1 MHRIATKPG
10 DLDSEKKLESV
21 RQTPADILFIS
32 TADTELSGLAQVW
45 GKRFRKKARLT
56 LRLMQANPLQHPAA
70 AEHYADNVLCK
81 AKLAIFRLHGG
92 YSYFPHM
99 LDEILHIKSHGAK
112 TRILVLPGTDEW
124 DPELMNFN
132 DYAEPLVRQ
141 MFSYFHEGGVDNMV
155 LAAEAVEL
163 LLENKTGGFPEALK
177 IPTFGWLKNKS
188 EKRNQ
193 KSKIGRVWITF
204 YRALGIKNG
213 VGLILTKGMPS
224 GSGLGSSAA
233 SAAAGA
239 YAVNKLFNGGLS
251 EDELI
256 LAAMKGEAY
265 VSGGYFADNVA
276 PSILGGATLT
286 QSINPLKVSK
296 LGTIDELILVL
307 IIPNIQILTKD
318 SRDVIPN
325 KIDKRNF
332 ITNMANTASITAA
345 FCKNDYALLKDNLID
360 VIIEPARTKLI
371 PGLADIKSAAVK
383 AGADGCTI
391 SGSGPAIFAISN
403 SHQRAKKIKY
413 IAFRPA
419 LAC

>member
-1 MHRIATKPG
+1 MNSVKVFSPASIGNIGPG
-10 DLDSEKKLESV
+10 FDVL
-21 RQTPADILFIS
+21 
-32 TADTELSGLAQVW
+32 GLAIDGLGDTVE
-45 GKRFRKKARLT
+45 AREISGNEVVIENIFNADHDISNDPDKNTAGIAAKET
-56 LRLMQANPLQHPAA
+56 L
-70 AEHYADNVLCK
+70 
-81 AKLAIFRLHGG
+81 
-92 YSYFPHM
+92 
-99 LDEILHIKSHGAK
+99 
-112 TRILVLPGTDEW
+112 
-124 DPELMNFN
+124 
-132 DYAEPLVRQ
+132 
-141 MFSYFHEGGVDNMV
+141 
-155 LAAEAVEL
+155 
-163 LLENKTGGFPEALK
+163 
-177 IPTFGWLKNKS
+177 
-188 EKRNQ
+188 
-193 KSKIGRVWITF
+193 
-204 YRALGIKNG
+204 RALGKKNG

-286 QSINPLKVSK
+286 QSIDPLKVSK

-371 PGLADIKSAAVK
+371 PGFADIKSAAVK

-413 IAFRPA
+413 EMEKEFISHGVECTGFITTPSKVGSREVTME
-419 LAC
+419 

>member
-1 MHRIATKPG
+1 MNSVKVFSPASIGNIGPG
-10 DLDSEKKLESV
+10 FDVL
-21 RQTPADILFIS
+21 
-32 TADTELSGLAQVW
+32 GLAIDGLGDTVE
-45 GKRFRKKARLT
+45 AREISGNEVVIENIFNADHDISNDPDKNTAGIAAKET
-56 LRLMQANPLQHPAA
+56 L
-70 AEHYADNVLCK
+70 
-81 AKLAIFRLHGG
+81 
-92 YSYFPHM
+92 
-99 LDEILHIKSHGAK
+99 
-112 TRILVLPGTDEW
+112 
-124 DPELMNFN
+124 
-132 DYAEPLVRQ
+132 
-141 MFSYFHEGGVDNMV
+141 
-155 LAAEAVEL
+155 
-163 LLENKTGGFPEALK
+163 
-177 IPTFGWLKNKS
+177 
-188 EKRNQ
+188 
-193 KSKIGRVWITF
+193 
-204 YRALGIKNG
+204 RALGIKNG

-286 QSINPLKVSK
+286 QSIDPLKVSK

-391 SGSGPAIFAISN
+391 SGAGPAIFAISN
-403 SHQRAKKIKY
+403 SHQKAKKIKY
-413 IAFRPA
+413 EMEKEFNNHGVECTGFITTPSNAGSREVMMD
-419 LAC
+419 

>member
-1 MHRIATKPG
+1 MNSVKVFSPASIGNIGPG
-10 DLDSEKKLESV
+10 FDVL
-21 RQTPADILFIS
+21 
-32 TADTELSGLAQVW
+32 GLAIDGLGDTVEAREISGNEVVIENIFNADHDISNDP
-45 GKRFRKKARLT
+45 GKNTAGIAAKET
-56 LRLMQANPLQHPAA
+56 L
-70 AEHYADNVLCK
+70 
-81 AKLAIFRLHGG
+81 
-92 YSYFPHM
+92 
-99 LDEILHIKSHGAK
+99 
-112 TRILVLPGTDEW
+112 
-124 DPELMNFN
+124 
-132 DYAEPLVRQ
+132 
-141 MFSYFHEGGVDNMV
+141 
-155 LAAEAVEL
+155 
-163 LLENKTGGFPEALK
+163 
-177 IPTFGWLKNKS
+177 
-188 EKRNQ
+188 
-193 KSKIGRVWITF
+193 
-204 YRALGIKNG
+204 RALGIKNG

-286 QSINPLKVSK
+286 QSIDPLKVSK

-360 VIIEPARTKLI
+360 VIFEPARTKLI
-371 PGLADIKSAAVK
+371 PGLADIKLAAVK

-413 IAFRPA
+413 EMEKEFINHGVECTGFITTPSKVGSREVTME
-419 LAC
+419 

>member
-1 MHRIATKPG
+1 MNSVKVFSPASIGNIGPG
-10 DLDSEKKLESV
+10 FDVL
-21 RQTPADILFIS
+21 
-32 TADTELSGLAQVW
+32 GLAIDGLGDTVE
-45 GKRFRKKARLT
+45 AREISGNEVVIENIFNADHDISNDPDKNTAGIAAKET
-56 LRLMQANPLQHPAA
+56 L
-70 AEHYADNVLCK
+70 
-81 AKLAIFRLHGG
+81 
-92 YSYFPHM
+92 
-99 LDEILHIKSHGAK
+99 
-112 TRILVLPGTDEW
+112 
-124 DPELMNFN
+124 
-132 DYAEPLVRQ
+132 
-141 MFSYFHEGGVDNMV
+141 
-155 LAAEAVEL
+155 
-163 LLENKTGGFPEALK
+163 
-177 IPTFGWLKNKS
+177 
-188 EKRNQ
+188 
-193 KSKIGRVWITF
+193 
-204 YRALGIKNG
+204 RALGIKNG

-286 QSINPLKVSK
+286 QSIDPLKVSK

-345 FCKNDYALLKDNLID
+345 FCKNDYDLLKDNLID
-360 VIIEPARTKLI
+360 VIFEPARTKLI
-371 PGLADIKSAAVK
+371 PGLADIKLAAVK

-413 IAFRPA
+413 EMEKEFINHGVECTGFITTPSKVGSREVTME
-419 LAC
+419 

>member
-1 MHRIATKPG
+1 MNSVKVFSPASIGNIGPG
-10 DLDSEKKLESV
+10 FDVL
-21 RQTPADILFIS
+21 
-32 TADTELSGLAQVW
+32 GLAIDGLGDTVE
-45 GKRFRKKARLT
+45 AREISGNEVVIENIFNADHDISNDPDKNTAGIAAKET
-56 LRLMQANPLQHPAA
+56 L
-70 AEHYADNVLCK
+70 
-81 AKLAIFRLHGG
+81 
-92 YSYFPHM
+92 
-99 LDEILHIKSHGAK
+99 
-112 TRILVLPGTDEW
+112 
-124 DPELMNFN
+124 
-132 DYAEPLVRQ
+132 
-141 MFSYFHEGGVDNMV
+141 
-155 LAAEAVEL
+155 
-163 LLENKTGGFPEALK
+163 
-177 IPTFGWLKNKS
+177 
-188 EKRNQ
+188 
-193 KSKIGRVWITF
+193 
-204 YRALGIKNG
+204 RALGKKNG

-239 YAVNKLFNGGLS
+239 YAVNKLFNGGLP

-371 PGLADIKSAAVK
+371 PGLADIKSAAEK

-413 IAFRPA
+413 EMEKEFINHGVECTGFITTPSKVGSREVTME
-419 LAC
+419 

>member
-1 MHRIATKPG
+1 MNSVKVFSPASIGNIGPG
-10 DLDSEKKLESV
+10 FDVL
-21 RQTPADILFIS
+21 
-32 TADTELSGLAQVW
+32 GLAIDGLGDTVE
-45 GKRFRKKARLT
+45 AREISGNEVVIENIFNADHDISNDPDKNTAGIAAKET
-56 LRLMQANPLQHPAA
+56 LH
-70 AEHYADNVLCK
+70 
-81 AKLAIFRLHGG
+81 
-92 YSYFPHM
+92 
-99 LDEILHIKSHGAK
+99 
-112 TRILVLPGTDEW
+112 
-124 DPELMNFN
+124 
-132 DYAEPLVRQ
+132 
-141 MFSYFHEGGVDNMV
+141 
-155 LAAEAVEL
+155 
-163 LLENKTGGFPEALK
+163 
-177 IPTFGWLKNKS
+177 
-188 EKRNQ
+188 
-193 KSKIGRVWITF
+193 
-204 YRALGIKNG
+204 ALGIKNG

-286 QSINPLKVSK
+286 QSIDPLKVSK

-371 PGLADIKSAAVK
+371 PGLADIKSAAEK

-413 IAFRPA
+413 EMEKEFINHGVKCTGFITTPSKVGSREVTME
-419 LAC
+419 

>member
-1 MHRIATKPG
+1 MNSVKVFSPASIGNIGPG
-10 DLDSEKKLESV
+10 FDVL
-21 RQTPADILFIS
+21 
-32 TADTELSGLAQVW
+32 GLAIDGLGDTVE
-45 GKRFRKKARLT
+45 AREISG
-56 LRLMQANPLQHPAA
+56 N
-70 AEHYADNVLCK
+70 EVVIDNIFNADHDISN
-81 AKLAIFRLHGG
+81 
-92 YSYFPHM
+92 
-99 LDEILHIKSHGAK
+99 
-112 TRILVLPGTDEW
+112 
-124 DPELMNFN
+124 DPEKNT
-132 DYAEPLVRQ
+132 A
-141 MFSYFHEGGVDNMV
+141 GI
-155 LAAEAVEL
+155 AAKETL
-163 LLENKTGGFPEALK
+163 
-177 IPTFGWLKNKS
+177 
-188 EKRNQ
+188 
-193 KSKIGRVWITF
+193 
-204 YRALGIKNG
+204 RALGIKNG

-286 QSINPLKVSK
+286 QSIDPLKVSK

-360 VIIEPARTKLI
+360 VIIEPARAKLI

-413 IAFRPA
+413 EMEKEFINHGVECTGFITTPSKVGSREVTME
-419 LAC
+419 

>member
-1 MHRIATKPG
+1 MNSVKVFSPASIGNIGPG
-10 DLDSEKKLESV
+10 FDVL
-21 RQTPADILFIS
+21 
-32 TADTELSGLAQVW
+32 GLAIDGLGDTVE
-45 GKRFRKKARLT
+45 AREISGNEVVIENIFNADHDISNDPDKNTAGIAAKET
-56 LRLMQANPLQHPAA
+56 L
-70 AEHYADNVLCK
+70 
-81 AKLAIFRLHGG
+81 
-92 YSYFPHM
+92 
-99 LDEILHIKSHGAK
+99 
-112 TRILVLPGTDEW
+112 
-124 DPELMNFN
+124 
-132 DYAEPLVRQ
+132 
-141 MFSYFHEGGVDNMV
+141 
-155 LAAEAVEL
+155 
-163 LLENKTGGFPEALK
+163 
-177 IPTFGWLKNKS
+177 
-188 EKRNQ
+188 
-193 KSKIGRVWITF
+193 
-204 YRALGIKNG
+204 RALGIKNG

-286 QSINPLKVSK
+286 QSIDPLKVSK

-325 KIDKRNF
+325 KIDKKNF

-360 VIIEPARTKLI
+360 VIFEPARTKLI
-371 PGLADIKSAAVK
+371 PGLADIKLAAVK

-413 IAFRPA
+413 EMEKEFINHGVECTGFITTPSKVGSREVTME
-419 LAC
+419 

>member
-1 MHRIATKPG
+1 MNSVKVFSPASIGNIGPG
-10 DLDSEKKLESV
+10 FDVL
-21 RQTPADILFIS
+21 
-32 TADTELSGLAQVW
+32 GLAIDGLGDTVE
-45 GKRFRKKARLT
+45 AREISGNEVVIENIFNADHDISNDPDKNTAGIAAKET
-56 LRLMQANPLQHPAA
+56 L
-70 AEHYADNVLCK
+70 
-81 AKLAIFRLHGG
+81 
-92 YSYFPHM
+92 
-99 LDEILHIKSHGAK
+99 
-112 TRILVLPGTDEW
+112 
-124 DPELMNFN
+124 
-132 DYAEPLVRQ
+132 
-141 MFSYFHEGGVDNMV
+141 
-155 LAAEAVEL
+155 
-163 LLENKTGGFPEALK
+163 
-177 IPTFGWLKNKS
+177 
-188 EKRNQ
+188 
-193 KSKIGRVWITF
+193 
-204 YRALGIKNG
+204 RALGIKNG
-213 VGLILTKGMPS
+213 VGLTLTKGIPS

-239 YAVNKLFNGGLS
+239 YAVNELFNGGLS

-286 QSINPLKVSK
+286 QSIDPLKVSK

-325 KIDKRNF
+325 KIDKRDF

-360 VIIEPARTKLI
+360 VIFEPARTKLI

-413 IAFRPA
+413 EMEKEFINHGVECTGFITTPSKVGSREVTME
-419 LAC
+419 

>member
-1 MHRIATKPG
+1 MNSVKVFSPASIGNIGPG
-10 DLDSEKKLESV
+10 FDVL
-21 RQTPADILFIS
+21 
-32 TADTELSGLAQVW
+32 GLAIDGLGDTVE
-45 GKRFRKKARLT
+45 AREISGNKVVIENIFNADHDISNDPDKNTAGIAAKET
-56 LRLMQANPLQHPAA
+56 L
-70 AEHYADNVLCK
+70 
-81 AKLAIFRLHGG
+81 
-92 YSYFPHM
+92 
-99 LDEILHIKSHGAK
+99 
-112 TRILVLPGTDEW
+112 
-124 DPELMNFN
+124 
-132 DYAEPLVRQ
+132 
-141 MFSYFHEGGVDNMV
+141 
-155 LAAEAVEL
+155 
-163 LLENKTGGFPEALK
+163 
-177 IPTFGWLKNKS
+177 
-188 EKRNQ
+188 
-193 KSKIGRVWITF
+193 
-204 YRALGIKNG
+204 RALGIKNG

-286 QSINPLKVSK
+286 QSIDPLKVSK

-360 VIIEPARTKLI
+360 VIFEPARTKLI
-371 PGLADIKSAAVK
+371 PGLADIKLAAVK

-413 IAFRPA
+413 EMEKEFINHGVECTGFITTPSKVGSREVTME
-419 LAC
+419 

>member
-1 MHRIATKPG
+1 MNSVKVFSPASIGNIGPG
-10 DLDSEKKLESV
+10 FDVL
-21 RQTPADILFIS
+21 
-32 TADTELSGLAQVW
+32 GLAIDGLGDTVE
-45 GKRFRKKARLT
+45 AREISGNEVVIENIFNADHDISNDPDKNTAGIAAKET
-56 LRLMQANPLQHPAA
+56 L
-70 AEHYADNVLCK
+70 
-81 AKLAIFRLHGG
+81 
-92 YSYFPHM
+92 
-99 LDEILHIKSHGAK
+99 
-112 TRILVLPGTDEW
+112 
-124 DPELMNFN
+124 
-132 DYAEPLVRQ
+132 
-141 MFSYFHEGGVDNMV
+141 
-155 LAAEAVEL
+155 
-163 LLENKTGGFPEALK
+163 
-177 IPTFGWLKNKS
+177 
-188 EKRNQ
+188 
-193 KSKIGRVWITF
+193 
-204 YRALGIKNG
+204 RALGIKNG

-286 QSINPLKVSK
+286 QSIDPLRVSK

-391 SGSGPAIFAISN
+391 SGSGPTIFSISN
-403 SHQRAKKIKY
+403 SHQRAKKIKCEMEKEFLNHGVECTGF
-413 IAFRPA
+413 ITTPSKVGSREVTME
-419 LAC
+419 

>member
-1 MHRIATKPG
+1 MNSVKVFSPASIGNIGPG
-10 DLDSEKKLESV
+10 FDVL
-21 RQTPADILFIS
+21 
-32 TADTELSGLAQVW
+32 GLAIDGLGDTVE
-45 GKRFRKKARLT
+45 AREISGNEVVIENIFNADHDISNDPDKNTVGIAAKET
-56 LRLMQANPLQHPAA
+56 L
-70 AEHYADNVLCK
+70 
-81 AKLAIFRLHGG
+81 
-92 YSYFPHM
+92 
-99 LDEILHIKSHGAK
+99 
-112 TRILVLPGTDEW
+112 
-124 DPELMNFN
+124 
-132 DYAEPLVRQ
+132 
-141 MFSYFHEGGVDNMV
+141 
-155 LAAEAVEL
+155 
-163 LLENKTGGFPEALK
+163 
-177 IPTFGWLKNKS
+177 
-188 EKRNQ
+188 
-193 KSKIGRVWITF
+193 
-204 YRALGIKNG
+204 RALGKKNG

-286 QSINPLKVSK
+286 QSIDPLKVSK

-371 PGLADIKSAAVK
+371 PGFADIKSAAVK

-413 IAFRPA
+413 EMEKEFINHGVECTGFITTPSKVGSREVTME
-419 LAC
+419 

>member
-1 MHRIATKPG
+1 MNSVKVFSPASIGNIGPG
-10 DLDSEKKLESV
+10 FDVL
-21 RQTPADILFIS
+21 
-32 TADTELSGLAQVW
+32 GLAIDGLGDTVE
-45 GKRFRKKARLT
+45 AREISGNEVVIENIFNADHDISNDPDKNTAGIAAKET
-56 LRLMQANPLQHPAA
+56 L
-70 AEHYADNVLCK
+70 
-81 AKLAIFRLHGG
+81 
-92 YSYFPHM
+92 
-99 LDEILHIKSHGAK
+99 
-112 TRILVLPGTDEW
+112 
-124 DPELMNFN
+124 
-132 DYAEPLVRQ
+132 
-141 MFSYFHEGGVDNMV
+141 
-155 LAAEAVEL
+155 
-163 LLENKTGGFPEALK
+163 
-177 IPTFGWLKNKS
+177 
-188 EKRNQ
+188 
-193 KSKIGRVWITF
+193 
-204 YRALGIKNG
+204 RALGIKNG

-239 YAVNKLFNGGLS
+239 YAVNELFNGGLS

-286 QSINPLKVSK
+286 QSIDPLKVSK

-360 VIIEPARTKLI
+360 VIFEPARTKLI
-371 PGLADIKSAAVK
+371 PGLADIKLAAVK

-413 IAFRPA
+413 EMEKEFINHGVECTGFITTPSKVGSREVTME
-419 LAC
+419 

>member
-1 MHRIATKPG
+1 MNSVKVFSPASIGNIGPG
-10 DLDSEKKLESV
+10 FDVL
-21 RQTPADILFIS
+21 
-32 TADTELSGLAQVW
+32 GLAIDGLGDTVE
-45 GKRFRKKARLT
+45 AREISGNEVVIENIFNADHDISNDPDKNTAGIAAKET
-56 LRLMQANPLQHPAA
+56 L
-70 AEHYADNVLCK
+70 
-81 AKLAIFRLHGG
+81 
-92 YSYFPHM
+92 
-99 LDEILHIKSHGAK
+99 
-112 TRILVLPGTDEW
+112 
-124 DPELMNFN
+124 
-132 DYAEPLVRQ
+132 
-141 MFSYFHEGGVDNMV
+141 
-155 LAAEAVEL
+155 
-163 LLENKTGGFPEALK
+163 
-177 IPTFGWLKNKS
+177 
-188 EKRNQ
+188 
-193 KSKIGRVWITF
+193 
-204 YRALGIKNG
+204 RALGIKNG
-213 VGLILTKGMPS
+213 VGLTLTKGMPS

-286 QSINPLKVSK
+286 QSIDPLKVSK

-360 VIIEPARTKLI
+360 VIFEPARTKLI
-371 PGLADIKSAAVK
+371 PGLADIKLAAVK

-413 IAFRPA
+413 EMEKEFINHGVECTGFITTPSKVGSREVTME
-419 LAC
+419 

>member
-1 MHRIATKPG
+1 MNSVKVFSPASIGNIGPG
-10 DLDSEKKLESV
+10 FDVL
-21 RQTPADILFIS
+21 
-32 TADTELSGLAQVW
+32 GLAIDGLGDTVE
-45 GKRFRKKARLT
+45 AREISGNEVVIENIFNADHDISNDPDKNTAGIAAKET
-56 LRLMQANPLQHPAA
+56 L
-70 AEHYADNVLCK
+70 
-81 AKLAIFRLHGG
+81 
-92 YSYFPHM
+92 
-99 LDEILHIKSHGAK
+99 
-112 TRILVLPGTDEW
+112 
-124 DPELMNFN
+124 
-132 DYAEPLVRQ
+132 
-141 MFSYFHEGGVDNMV
+141 
-155 LAAEAVEL
+155 
-163 LLENKTGGFPEALK
+163 
-177 IPTFGWLKNKS
+177 
-188 EKRNQ
+188 
-193 KSKIGRVWITF
+193 
-204 YRALGIKNG
+204 RALGKKNG

-251 EDELI
+251 KDELI

-371 PGLADIKSAAVK
+371 PGLVDVKSAAVK

-413 IAFRPA
+413 EMEKEFINHGVECTGFITTPSKVGSREVTME
-419 LAC
+419 

>member
-1 MHRIATKPG
+1 MNSVKVFSPASIGNIGPG
-10 DLDSEKKLESV
+10 FDVL
-21 RQTPADILFIS
+21 
-32 TADTELSGLAQVW
+32 GLAIDGLGDTVE
-45 GKRFRKKARLT
+45 AREISGNKVVIENIFNADHDISNDPDKNTAGIAAKET
-56 LRLMQANPLQHPAA
+56 L
-70 AEHYADNVLCK
+70 
-81 AKLAIFRLHGG
+81 
-92 YSYFPHM
+92 
-99 LDEILHIKSHGAK
+99 
-112 TRILVLPGTDEW
+112 
-124 DPELMNFN
+124 
-132 DYAEPLVRQ
+132 
-141 MFSYFHEGGVDNMV
+141 
-155 LAAEAVEL
+155 
-163 LLENKTGGFPEALK
+163 
-177 IPTFGWLKNKS
+177 
-188 EKRNQ
+188 
-193 KSKIGRVWITF
+193 
-204 YRALGIKNG
+204 RALGIKNG

-286 QSINPLKVSK
+286 QSIDPLKVSK
-296 LGTIDELILVL
+296 LGIIDELILVL

-360 VIIEPARTKLI
+360 VIIEPARAKLI

-391 SGSGPAIFAISN
+391 SGAGPAIFAISN

-413 IAFRPA
+413 EMEKEFINHGVECTGFITTPSKVGSREVTME
-419 LAC
+419 

>member
-1 MHRIATKPG
+1 MNSVKVFSPASIGNIGPG
-10 DLDSEKKLESV
+10 FDVL
-21 RQTPADILFIS
+21 
-32 TADTELSGLAQVW
+32 GLAIDGLGDTVE
-45 GKRFRKKARLT
+45 AREISGNEVVIENIFNADHDISNDPDKNTAGIAAKET
-56 LRLMQANPLQHPAA
+56 L
-70 AEHYADNVLCK
+70 
-81 AKLAIFRLHGG
+81 
-92 YSYFPHM
+92 
-99 LDEILHIKSHGAK
+99 
-112 TRILVLPGTDEW
+112 
-124 DPELMNFN
+124 
-132 DYAEPLVRQ
+132 
-141 MFSYFHEGGVDNMV
+141 
-155 LAAEAVEL
+155 
-163 LLENKTGGFPEALK
+163 
-177 IPTFGWLKNKS
+177 
-188 EKRNQ
+188 
-193 KSKIGRVWITF
+193 
-204 YRALGIKNG
+204 RALGIKNG

-286 QSINPLKVSK
+286 QSIDPLKVSK

-345 FCKNDYALLKDNLID
+345 FCKSDYALLKDNLID
-360 VIIEPARTKLI
+360 VIFEPARTKLI
-371 PGLADIKSAAVK
+371 PGLADIKLAAVK

-413 IAFRPA
+413 EMEKEFINHGVECTGFITTPSKVGSREVTME
-419 LAC
+419 

>member
-1 MHRIATKPG
+1 
-10 DLDSEKKLESV
+10 
-21 RQTPADILFIS
+21 
-32 TADTELSGLAQVW
+32 
-45 GKRFRKKARLT
+45 
-56 LRLMQANPLQHPAA
+56 
-70 AEHYADNVLCK
+70 
-81 AKLAIFRLHGG
+81 
-92 YSYFPHM
+92 
-99 LDEILHIKSHGAK
+99 
-112 TRILVLPGTDEW
+112 
-124 DPELMNFN
+124 
-132 DYAEPLVRQ
+132 
-141 MFSYFHEGGVDNMV
+141 
-155 LAAEAVEL
+155 
-163 LLENKTGGFPEALK
+163 
-177 IPTFGWLKNKS
+177 
-188 EKRNQ
+188 
-193 KSKIGRVWITF
+193 
-204 YRALGIKNG
+204 
-213 VGLILTKGMPS
+213 MPS

-286 QSINPLKVSK
+286 QSIDPLKVSK

-360 VIIEPARTKLI
+360 VIFEPARTKLI
-371 PGLADIKSAAVK
+371 PGLADIKLAAVK

-413 IAFRPA
+413 EMEKEFINHGVECTGFITTPSKVGSREVTME
-419 LAC
+419 

>member
-1 MHRIATKPG
+1 MNSVKVFSPASIGNIGPG
-10 DLDSEKKLESV
+10 FDVL
-21 RQTPADILFIS
+21 
-32 TADTELSGLAQVW
+32 GLAIDGLGDTVE
-45 GKRFRKKARLT
+45 AREISGNEVVIENIFNADHDISNDPDKNTAGIAAKET
-56 LRLMQANPLQHPAA
+56 L
-70 AEHYADNVLCK
+70 
-81 AKLAIFRLHGG
+81 
-92 YSYFPHM
+92 
-99 LDEILHIKSHGAK
+99 
-112 TRILVLPGTDEW
+112 
-124 DPELMNFN
+124 
-132 DYAEPLVRQ
+132 
-141 MFSYFHEGGVDNMV
+141 
-155 LAAEAVEL
+155 
-163 LLENKTGGFPEALK
+163 
-177 IPTFGWLKNKS
+177 
-188 EKRNQ
+188 
-193 KSKIGRVWITF
+193 
-204 YRALGIKNG
+204 RALGIKNG

-286 QSINPLKVSK
+286 QSIDPLKVSK

-360 VIIEPARTKLI
+360 VIIEPARAKLI

-413 IAFRPA
+413 EMEKEFINHGVECTGFITTPSKVGSREVTME
-419 LAC
+419 

>member
-1 MHRIATKPG
+1 MNSVKVFSPASIGNIGPG
-10 DLDSEKKLESV
+10 FDVL
-21 RQTPADILFIS
+21 
-32 TADTELSGLAQVW
+32 GLAIDGLGDTVV
-45 GKRFRKKARLT
+45 AREISGNEVVIENIFNADHDISNDPDKNTAGIAAKET
-56 LRLMQANPLQHPAA
+56 L
-70 AEHYADNVLCK
+70 
-81 AKLAIFRLHGG
+81 
-92 YSYFPHM
+92 
-99 LDEILHIKSHGAK
+99 
-112 TRILVLPGTDEW
+112 
-124 DPELMNFN
+124 
-132 DYAEPLVRQ
+132 
-141 MFSYFHEGGVDNMV
+141 
-155 LAAEAVEL
+155 
-163 LLENKTGGFPEALK
+163 
-177 IPTFGWLKNKS
+177 
-188 EKRNQ
+188 
-193 KSKIGRVWITF
+193 
-204 YRALGIKNG
+204 RALGIKNG

-286 QSINPLKVSK
+286 QSIDPLKVSK

-360 VIIEPARTKLI
+360 VIFEPARTKLI

-413 IAFRPA
+413 EMEKEFINHGVECTGFITTPSKVGSREVTME
-419 LAC
+419 

>member
-1 MHRIATKPG
+1 MNSVKVFSPASIGNIGPG
-10 DLDSEKKLESV
+10 FDVL
-21 RQTPADILFIS
+21 
-32 TADTELSGLAQVW
+32 GLAIDGLGDTVEAREISGNEVVIENIFNADHDISNDP
-45 GKRFRKKARLT
+45 GKNTAGIAAKET
-56 LRLMQANPLQHPAA
+56 L
-70 AEHYADNVLCK
+70 
-81 AKLAIFRLHGG
+81 
-92 YSYFPHM
+92 
-99 LDEILHIKSHGAK
+99 
-112 TRILVLPGTDEW
+112 
-124 DPELMNFN
+124 
-132 DYAEPLVRQ
+132 
-141 MFSYFHEGGVDNMV
+141 
-155 LAAEAVEL
+155 
-163 LLENKTGGFPEALK
+163 
-177 IPTFGWLKNKS
+177 
-188 EKRNQ
+188 
-193 KSKIGRVWITF
+193 
-204 YRALGIKNG
+204 RALGIKNG

-239 YAVNKLFNGGLS
+239 YAVNELFNGGLS

-286 QSINPLKVSK
+286 QSIDPLKVSK

-360 VIIEPARTKLI
+360 VIFEPARTKLI
-371 PGLADIKSAAVK
+371 PGLADIKLAAVK

-413 IAFRPA
+413 EMEKEFINHGVECTGFITTPSKVGSREVTME
-419 LAC
+419 